1 MISRFQV
8 QLPNPTCNSGGRW
21 RPPTGSKL
29 TAPVTTIGG
38 KVGQF
43 WRIPGAQPGKPHTIQ
58 KESWIRRYQGDISK
72 HVQGNAL
79 DGLCDVFVFNRQSI
93 EQQHMMKLPTKTVIK
108 QVVMNKC
115 LSCSK
120 FAFFPRFFW
129 GKVNQHDWKK
139 TKNDSWQHSS
149 AWIQT
154 VEPVW
159 SRNWRKRLDQL
170 GFKHP
175 SPELVGLVLTP
186 ELDELCAPVAH
197 QFQNGL
203 DGNIPVEFTGGNLNI
218 MPWSYQQGKIWPVS
232 LYMTSYMA
240 QRLRLGFLEW
250 TTEKIMVKTQ
260 RQKSPDV
267 GYTVI
272 LT

>member
-1 MISRFQV
+1 MFSKLINLPNKHPVSFSRIVGPRLPFIILYPSISQQLSVDSLMISRFQV

-120 FAFFPRFFW
+120 FAFFPMFFCW
-129 GKVNQHDWKK
+129 GEGQSTWLKSNKK
-139 TKNDSWQHSS
+139 QQLATLICLNSN
-149 AWIQT
+149 
-154 VEPVW
+154 
-159 SRNWRKRLDQL
+159 SRT
-170 GFKHP
+170 
-175 SPELVGLVLTP
+175 GLVKKLVQTIGPAGFQTP
-186 ELDELCAPVAH
+186 FTRVGGTCSHSRVGWTMRTSRAPVSKW
-197 QFQNGL
+197 FR
-203 DGNIPVEFTGGNLNI
+203 
-218 MPWSYQQGKIWPVS
+218 W
-232 LYMTSYMA
+232 
-240 QRLRLGFLEW
+240 
-250 TTEKIMVKTQ
+250 
-260 RQKSPDV
+260 
-267 GYTVI
+267 
-272 LT
+272 